1 MSGVFTS
8 FGKLLFE
15 KWDNWGKKNFDCG
28 FENFTLQGFNLNCKK
43 RGFEKENQIYKVY
56 NIYNKELMEKFK

>member
-8 FGKLLFE
+8 FGKLLFG
-15 KWDNWGKKNFDCG
+15 KVGQLGKKNVDCG
-28 FENFTLQGFNLNCKK
+28 FENFALQGFNLNCKK

-56 NIYNKELMEKFK
+56 NIYNK